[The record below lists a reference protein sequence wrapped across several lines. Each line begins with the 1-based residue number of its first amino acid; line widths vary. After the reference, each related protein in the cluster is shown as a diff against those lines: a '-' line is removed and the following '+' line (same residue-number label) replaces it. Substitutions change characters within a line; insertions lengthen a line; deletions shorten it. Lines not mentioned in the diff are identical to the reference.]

1 MQIENDCSLRRNILN
16 VEYVSRIDGTKVLPF
31 IIDAYVSLRKS
42 GHIDPL
48 SCPVT
53 GREEA
58 FYLENR
64 GRVVACLSFARDDD
78 SFVVNMGFVLP
89 AHRKQGMYRT
99 LWERLVVE
107 ARKRKLKAI
116 VGYHAPGN
124 TDILEFNKHLGR
136 QTKYIC
142 SEYLL

>member
-1 MQIENDCSLRRNILN
+1 
-16 VEYVSRIDGTKVLPF
+16 VPRIDGTKVLPF

-58 FYLENR
+58 FYIEIR
-64 GRVVACLSFARDDD
+64 GKVVATLSFARDDD

-89 AHRKQGMYRT
+89 PYRKQGMYRE

-124 TDILEFNKHLGR
+124 MDILEFNKHLGR
-136 QTKYIC
+136 KVKYIC